1 MRSPRIL
8 LAAVAVASALT
19 VAMPAGAGP
28 FDDCAQR
35 VIRDWYSGGRVD
47 GVYPL
52 PCYRAAIKALPADVL
67 AYSEADADIAR
78 ALAFARRGRG
88 GDGDVT
94 AADESA
100 ATGAAAAE
108 NATDEAAEQAAP
120 STPEAAAPPAA
131 KDAGP
136 SAEPREASARFA
148 SASQTADVSSAVPYP
163 VIVLAALAGT
173 LLVTGAA
180 GWAVARRR

>member
-1 MRSPRIL
+1 MAVFRRVVVLLSLAWLVIAAP
-8 LAAVAVASALT
+8 LAA
-19 VAMPAGAGP
+19 AGSLET
-28 FDDCAQR
+28 CAQR

-67 AYSEADADIAR
+67 AYSEADADIER
-78 ALAFARRGRG
+78 ALAFARRGRDS
-88 GDGDVT
+88 DGDAT
-94 AADESA
+94 AAGEPV
-100 ATGAAAAE
+100 ATGAAATE
-108 NATDEAAEQAAP
+108 NATDGAADQVAP
-120 STPEAAAPPAA
+120 TAAPPPEA
-131 KDAGP
+131 KDARP
-136 SAEPREASARFA
+136 SAEPRDAPARLASAP
-148 SASQTADVSSAVPYP
+148 QTADVSSAVPYP

>member
-1 MRSPRIL
+1 MPVFRR
-8 LAAVAVASALT
+8 VAVLLSLAWLVIAAPLASAGTLET
-19 VAMPAGAGP
+19 
-28 FDDCAQR
+28 CAQR

-67 AYSEADADIAR
+67 AYSEADADIER
-78 ALAFARRGRG
+78 ALVFARRGR
-88 GDGDVT
+88 DGDAT
-94 AADESA
+94 AADEPV
-100 ATGAAAAE
+100 ATGAAVAA
-108 NATDEAAEQAAP
+108 NPPDEATEQAAP
-120 STPEAAAPPAA
+120 STPETTALPEA

-136 SAEPREASARFA
+136 SAEPREAPARFA
-148 SASQTADVSSAVPYP
+148 SSPQTADVSSAVPYP

-180 GWAVARRR
+180 GWALARRR